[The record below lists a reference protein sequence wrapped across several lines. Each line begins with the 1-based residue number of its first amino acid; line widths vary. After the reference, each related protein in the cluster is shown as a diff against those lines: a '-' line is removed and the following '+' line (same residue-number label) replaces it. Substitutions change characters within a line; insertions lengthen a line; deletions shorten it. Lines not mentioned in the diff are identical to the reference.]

1 MKAIAPGKL
10 ILSGEHA
17 VVYGRPALAM
27 AIDRSAQ
34 AIILP
39 AAGDEVSFSLHDYD
53 HHEKF
58 RIRALREFNKR
69 AKQNYELFLAGE
81 LGIRDVLVKP
91 VELMQFAFITLLDGL
106 HLKLDKNS
114 GININLSSNI
124 PIGCGLGSSAATV
137 LSELRAVG
145 HYFRVDFK
153 PDWHYKYSLEAE
165 NMQHGYASGV
175 DSYVSLHGGC
185 VRFQNGVGEKV
196 AMPSLPIFIVH
207 TGTPKTTTGE
217 CVYQVAD
224 KFKTSAIWDEFEEVT
239 HRISDVIGGK
249 DIEVLQ
255 EAVRDNHKL
264 LVKIGVVPQ
273 PVQQF
278 ISDIEKWG
286 GAAKTCGAGA
296 IAGDSAGIVM
306 VIAEKPPLELCQRYG
321 YELSAVRGDPLG
333 VRIVGE
339 QPNA

>member
-17 VVYGRPALAM
+17 VVYGKPALAM

-34 AIILP
+34 AIIVP
-39 AAGDEVSFSLHDYD
+39 TKEEEISFSLENYN

-58 RIRALREFNKR
+58 RMRAMREFQKR
-69 AKQNYELFLAGE
+69 AKNNYEHFLAGE
-81 LGIRDVLVKP
+81 LGIRNVLGKP
-91 VELMQFAFITLLDGL
+91 IELIQFAFITLLDGL
-106 HLKLDKNS
+106 HLKLDKGS
-114 GININLSSNI
+114 GLNINLQSDI

-145 HYFRVDFK
+145 HFFRVDFR
-153 PDWHYKYSLEAE
+153 PEWHYKYSIEAE

-185 VRFQNGVGEKV
+185 VRFQNGTGEKV
-196 AMPSLPIFIVH
+196 PLPNVPIFIVQ
-207 TGTPKTTTGE
+207 TGTPQTTTGE
-217 CVYQVAD
+217 CVSQVAE
-224 KFKTSAIWDEFEEVT
+224 KFKTSGIWDEFEEVT
-239 HRISDVIGGK
+239 HKISEVIGGK
-249 DIEVLQ
+249 DIEAMQ
-255 EAVRDNHKL
+255 QAVRENHKL
-264 LVKIGVVPQ
+264 LVKIGVVPE

-278 ISDIEKWG
+278 IKDIEKWG

-296 IAGDSAGIVM
+296 VIGDSAGIVM
-306 VIAEKPPLELCQRYG
+306 VIAERPPIELCQRYG

-333 VRIVGE
+333 VRIIE
-339 QPNA
+339 